1 MRRLLATATLWL
13 GLNAAA
19 TAALT
24 PAELGVVVNV
34 DDPQSVA
41 VAAYY
46 AERRGIPA
54 ANIVRLGLGSP
65 RKALSPAAFE
75 RARGELIVRMPVSVQ
90 ALAITWTYPYRVGCM
105 SLTTAFALGYGTRHC
120 AEGCRPIA
128 PNPYYDATSDRPF
141 ADLQVRPT
149 MMLAAA
155 SVDDAKHLIDRG
167 VRSDGSQPAGRAYL
181 VMTSDRARSS
191 RAPRFPAVRDAL
203 GARLPVV
210 LAATDGIRGR
220 DDVMFYFTGATHV
233 PWLDTLRFLPGALA
247 DHLTSQ
253 GGRLEGTGQM
263 SALRW
268 LEAGATASYGT
279 VVEPCNFPQKFPD
292 PGIAMRHYLDGDTA
306 VEAYWKSVV
315 WPGQGLFIGEPLA
328 RPYAPDGAGVPTAH

>member
-1 MRRLLATATLWL
+1 
-13 GLNAAA
+13 
-19 TAALT
+19 
-24 PAELGVVVNV
+24 
-34 DDPQSVA
+34 
-41 VAAYY
+41 
-46 AERRGIPA
+46 
-54 ANIVRLGLGSP
+54 
-65 RKALSPAAFE
+65 
-75 RARGELIVRMPVSVQ
+75 MPVTVQ

-128 PNPYYDATSDRPF
+128 PNPYYDATTDRPF
-141 ADLQVRPT
+141 ADLQVRPA

-155 SVDDAKHLIDRG
+155 SVDEAKRLIDRG
-167 VRSDGSQPAGRAYL
+167 VRSDGSRPAGRAYL
-181 VMTSDRARSS
+181 VMTADRARSS
-191 RAPRFPAVRDAL
+191 RAPRFPAVRAAL
-203 GARLPVV
+203 GDRLPVV

-220 DDVMFYFTGATHV
+220 DDVMFYFTGTTQV
-233 PWLDTLRFLPGALA
+233 PWLDTLHFLPGALA

-306 VEAYWKSVV
+306 IEAYWKSVV

-328 RPYAPDGAGVPTAH
+328 RPYAPREAGAPAAR

>member
-1 MRRLLATATLWL
+1 MRRLLATAALWL

-19 TAALT
+19 PAALT

-41 VAAYY
+41 VADYY
-46 AERRGIPA
+46 VERRGIPA
-54 ANIVRLGLGSP
+54 ANVVRLGLGSP

-120 AEGCRPIA
+120 ADGCRPIA
-128 PNPYYDATSDRPF
+128 PNPYYDSRSERPF
-141 ADLQVRPT
+141 AELQVRPA
-149 MMLAAA
+149 MMLAAG
-155 SVDDAKHLIDRG
+155 SVADARALIDRG
-167 VRSDGSQPAGRAYL
+167 IRSDGSRPAGRAYL

-191 RAPRFPAVRDAL
+191 RAPRFPAVREAL
-203 GARLPVV
+203 GGRIPVV
-210 LAATDGIRGR
+210 LAMTDGIRGR
-220 DDVMFYFTGATHV
+220 DDVMFYFTGATTV
-233 PWLDTLRFLPGALA
+233 PWLETLGFPPGALA

-253 GGRLEGTGQM
+253 GGRLEGDGQM

-292 PGIAMRHYLDGDTA
+292 PGVAMRHYLDGDTA

-328 RPYAPDGAGVPTAH
+328 RPYAPGDAGAPTAR

>member
-1 MRRLLATATLWL
+1 MRKLLATAALWL

-19 TAALT
+19 QAALT
-24 PAELGVVVNV
+24 PADLGVVVNE

-46 AERRGIPA
+46 VERRGIPA
-54 ANIVRLGLGSP
+54 ANVVRLGLGSP
-65 RKALSPAAFE
+65 RRTLSPAAFE

-90 ALAITWTYPYRVGCM
+90 ALLITWTYPYRVGCM

-120 AEGCRPIA
+120 ADACRPTA
-128 PNPYYDATSDRPF
+128 PNPYYDATTDRPF
-141 ADLQVRPT
+141 TEMQVRPT

-155 SVDDAKHLIDRG
+155 TVDDARSLIDRG
-167 VRSDGSQPAGRAYL
+167 VRSDGSRPAGRAYL
-181 VMTSDRARSS
+181 VTTSDRARSS
-191 RAPRFPAVRDAL
+191 RAPRFPAVREAL
-203 GARLPVV
+203 GGRLPVI
-210 LAATDGIRGR
+210 LATTDGIRGR
-220 DDVMFYFTGATHV
+220 DDVMFYFTGATTV
-233 PWLDTLRFLPGALA
+233 PWLETLGFLPGALA

-253 GGRLEGTGQM
+253 GGRLEGGKQM

-292 PGIAMRHYLDGDTA
+292 PGVAMRHYLDGDTA

-328 RPYAPDGAGVPTAH
+328 RPYGPAPASAPAAH